1 MTTET
6 KTLELKTL
14 KAKPKKAEATLSV
27 EEIEA
32 QEVAE
37 KLAHKKAKAPTTE
50 RFDEAVKMC
59 VDGYK
64 GWVGDRTDPEK
75 GDALRNAVQVLRKV
89 LVRMEVEVTASE
101 SDMRARNPLPVPHAY
116 VDPKLKT
123 DKIEIPAEI
132 LEAKKRRKK
141 RLAAMAEQGEV
152 EERDEDHRQPNFD
165 DDDDGL
171 PEFITAG
178 GVDVSEMAE
187 NDPAQPK
194 SNDGR
199 KLTNRREDRSRSRRS
214 SRGGSSS
221 RGGKGGSS
229 SRGGRSSGG
238 RSGSSNKPRSSG
250 SKLASDKKPSSDK
263 KPAAKT
269 APKSDKPSE

>member
-1 MTTET
+1 MTTESN
-6 KTLELKTL
+6 TLELKTL
-14 KAKPKKAEATLSV
+14 KAKPKKEKKQEATLSA
-27 EEIEA
+27 EDLLA
-32 QEVAE
+32 QENAE
-37 KLAHKKAKAPTTE
+37 QASKKKALAPTTE

-64 GWVGDRTDPEK
+64 GWVGDKTDPDK
-75 GDALRNAVQVLRKV
+75 GDAMRNAVQVLRKV

-123 DKIEIPAEI
+123 DKIVIPAEI

-152 EERDEDHRQPNFD
+152 EERDEDHRQPDFD
-165 DDDDGL
+165 DDDNSL
-171 PEFITAG
+171 PEFIMAG

-199 KLTNRREDRSRSRRS
+199 NLTNRREDRSRSRRS
-214 SRGGSSS
+214 RGGTSA

-229 SRGGRSSGG
+229 SRGKG
-238 RSGSSNKPRSSG
+238 GSSRGGRSSG
-250 SKLASDKKPSSDK
+250 SKSSNAPK
-263 KPAAKT
+263 SS